1 MVCEEFPH
9 TITFQLFDETP
20 TGGGGFKKEWKDVIT
35 DCEAFVD
42 SLTGSEF
49 YQAQQ
54 LENPIEYNVYF
65 PYREDVK
72 NDMRIIWKDRNNKVL
87 TIRSNPI
94 DQGGQGEILCFK
106 CRSDVN
112 NG

>member
-1 MVCEEFPH
+1 MMYEEFPH
-9 TITFQLFDETP
+9 TITFQKFEQIP
-20 TGGGGFKKEWKDVIT
+20 NGGGGFKKEWVDAIT

-42 SLTGSEF
+42 SLTGKEY

-54 LENPIEYNVYF
+54 LENPVEYNVYF

-72 NDMRIIWKDRNNKVL
+72 NDMRIIWKDRNDRVL
-87 TIRSNPI
+87 VIQSPPI

-106 CRSDVN
+106 CRSGEN
-112 NG
+112 IC